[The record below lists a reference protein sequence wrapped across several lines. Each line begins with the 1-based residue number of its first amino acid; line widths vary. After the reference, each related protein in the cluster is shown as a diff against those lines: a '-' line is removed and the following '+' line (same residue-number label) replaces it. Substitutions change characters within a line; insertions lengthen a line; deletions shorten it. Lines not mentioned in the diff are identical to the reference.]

1 VTPPRAATLLRQALN
16 FGSILH
22 SHGIHFFALAGPDLI
37 LGVDADPAERNI
49 VALLKHAPD
58 VAKDAL
64 RLRTIG
70 QRVTEIIGGRGTHPV
85 ASVAG
90 GIAAPLD
97 TDRAA
102 TLKKLSLEAL
112 TLGGQLVDT
121 ARDALLARP
130 ELVGSLPIETHYM
143 GTVNNG
149 KLDFYDGV
157 LRLRSPA
164 GEDYEFSEDD
174 WASHLSEATLPS
186 SYAKVVT
193 CRTPAEEAVSYRVGA
208 LARLNCADA
217 IDTPLAAAELERFR
231 QLHGSPC
238 HQTVMYHY
246 ARLVELLYAAEKLSE
261 ITADPEIGSD
271 EVQVAPK
278 GAPRDAT
285 AHVEAPRGVLIHDYK
300 VDPEGIVTGVNLIVA
315 TQQNMA
321 SINDT
326 IAMSASQFLECEDN
340 VMLNGI
346 EFGIRCY
353 DPCLSCATHRL
364 GEMKLEVV
372 VRRNGEHVRTAR
384 R

>member
-1 VTPPRAATLLRQALN
+1 LN

-22 SHGIHFFALAGPDLI
+22 SHGIHFFALAGPDLL

-49 VALLKHAPD
+49 VALLKHAPQ

-70 QRVTEIIGGRGTHPV
+70 QRVTELIGGRGTHPV

-90 GIAAPLD
+90 GVAAPLD
-97 TDRAA
+97 AERAD
-102 TLKKLSLEAL
+102 TLERLSVEAL
-112 TLGGQLVDT
+112 TLGGQLVDV
-121 ARDALLARP
+121 ARDALLTRP
-130 ELVGSLPIETHYM
+130 ELVGSLPLETHYL
-143 GTVNNG
+143 GTVNGG
-149 KLDFYDGV
+149 KLDLYEGA
-157 LRLRSPA
+157 LRLRSPD
-164 GEDYEFSEDD
+164 GSDFEFGEDD
-174 WASHLSEATLPS
+174 WAGQLREATLPS
-186 SYAKVVT
+186 SYAKIVT
-193 CRTPAEEAVSYRVGA
+193 CRTPAGDQVPYRVGA
-208 LARLNCADA
+208 LARLNCADD

-231 QLHGSPC
+231 SIHGAPC

-246 ARLVELLYAAEKLSE
+246 ARLVELLHAAEKLGE
-261 ITADPEIGSD
+261 IASDPEIRSD
-271 EVQVAPK
+271 DVQSGPK
-278 GAPRDAT
+278 GTPRDAT

-300 VDPEGIVTGVNLIVA
+300 VDAEGIVTAVNLIVA

-326 IAMSASQFLECEDN
+326 IGMSASQYLDCDDQLL
-340 VMLNGI
+340 LNGI

-364 GEMKLEVV
+364 GEMKLEVS
-372 VRRNGEHVRTAR
+372 VRRNGVPVRTAR